1 MLDMYNQIRTFKL
14 IIKKKL
20 SSFYAWLGL
29 LFCSLLIL
37 QWNHH
42 PPFIDHYKE
51 GQDIKGEAT
60 DST

>member
-1 MLDMYNQIRTFKL
+1 M
-14 IIKKKL
+14 IKKL
-20 SSFYAWLGL
+20 FSFNAWLGT

-60 DST
+60 DSV